1 MKNSLKRV
9 ALYDPYL
16 DTLGGG
22 EKHILSIMEVF
33 AELGYE
39 INIFWKEDLSK
50 EIRERFSLQFIKQL
64 RFLPLKTLR
73 TLQTFDYFFYV
84 TDGSYFFSR
93 ANNNFVFCMVP
104 DKKLYNLNLLNRL
117 KLWNYKFISN
127 SPFTTKSLKKLG
139 INPITITPYIEDKII
154 SNNKNEIKKE
164 KMILSV
170 GRFFPH
176 LHSKRQ
182 DMAIKTFFQL
192 KSQSRKFSDYKLIL
206 AGGLMKEDQ
215 KYFDQLKSLTKND
228 ASVVFKPNVEL
239 YELYRLYKLSTYYW
253 HFAGYGVDEEKNPE
267 QVEHFGIAPLEAMA
281 SGCLSFCYSAGG
293 PKELIVDGK
302 NGFLFSTTDELID
315 KMIKVE
321 SDKSLQTK
329 IITIGAK
336 VIKEKFSY
344 KVFQEKVI
352 ELIKVRH

>member
-1 MKNSLKRV
+1 
-9 ALYDPYL
+9 
-16 DTLGGG
+16 
-22 EKHILSIMEVF
+22 
-33 AELGYE
+33 
-39 INIFWKEDLSK
+39 
-50 EIRERFSLQFIKQL
+50 
-64 RFLPLKTLR
+64 
-73 TLQTFDYFFYV
+73 
-84 TDGSYFFSR
+84 
-93 ANNNFVFCMVP
+93 MVP